1 MEIAVDEIL
10 EMLAA
15 GLTEVV
21 WLGGEIVKDMIIK
34 K

>member
-1 MEIAVDEIL
+1 MELPVEEIL

-21 WLGGEIVKDMIIK
+21 WLGGEIVKDIIIK

>member
-1 MEIAVDEIL
+1 MEIAVEEIL

-21 WLGGEIVKDMIIK
+21 WLGGEIVKDIIVK